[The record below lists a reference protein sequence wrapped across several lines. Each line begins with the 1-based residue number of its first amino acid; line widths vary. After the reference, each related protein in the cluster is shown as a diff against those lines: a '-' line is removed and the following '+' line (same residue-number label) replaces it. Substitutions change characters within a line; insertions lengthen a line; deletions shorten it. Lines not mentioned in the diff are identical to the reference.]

1 MNYLKPFLYFQKN
14 IRLLMFRSLSEVMN
28 QTGQKEEQE
37 YYETIIGLYGEFLFA
52 DTIQE
57 ARLKIVTG
65 QGYMPVD
72 VIDEQSWFDTTV
84 SRLPLTRNGESVK
97 KPTAL
102 FGRKQTLIDI

>member
-1 MNYLKPFLYFQKN
+1 
-14 IRLLMFRSLSEVMN
+14 
-28 QTGQKEEQE
+28 
-37 YYETIIGLYGEFLFA
+37 
-52 DTIQE
+52 
-57 ARLKIVTG
+57 
-65 QGYMPVD
+65 MPVD